1 MSDSTKSNGNGEAK
15 PPGEV
20 KPSPEPLKTERSLR
34 GVIESLMEI
43 GDRTVNSV
51 LGVNEAKAATGAYM
65 GVAAML
71 KVQLEAIKIH
81 EKGSEMARGHV
92 AKILELGS

>member
-1 MSDSTKSNGNGEAK
+1 VSDPKTNGDGETKPSSEAK
-15 PPGEV
+15 PPV
-20 KPSPEPLKTERSLR
+20 FKTQRSLR
-34 GVIESLMEI
+34 GVVESLMEI
-43 GDRTVNSV
+43 ADRTVNTT
-51 LGVNEAKAATGAYM
+51 LGVNEAKAATGALNS
-65 GVAAML
+65 VAAML